1 MKRTIENCSFAMATI
16 IGIIVTLFAS
26 HTMAAN
32 VHENRS
38 KIKINFN
45 GNTIMRD
52 GTNKPIIDAE
62 TTLNQQ
68 FGNQEDIVASRT
80 DDSSDFV
87 SIEIDDQLSIK
98 DQIRALTQQMSNVF
112 QHEWK
117 VTMRKAAKE
126 LLEADFQSQLAQ
138 LR

>member
-1 MKRTIENCSFAMATI
+1 MVAI
-16 IGIIVTLFAS
+16 ISIIVASVAS

-32 VHENRS
+32 VHDNRS

-45 GNTIMRD
+45 GNSIMRD
-52 GTNKPIIDAE
+52 GTNKPIIADDVDDMV
-62 TTLNQQ
+62 T
-68 FGNQEDIVASRT
+68 ASRT
-80 DDSSDFV
+80 LTDDASDFV
-87 SIEIDDQLSIK
+87 SIDIDDQQPLK
-98 DQIRALTQQMSNVF
+98 DQMHALTRQMSKIF

-126 LLEADFQSQLAQ
+126 LLEADFQSQLEQ

>member
-1 MKRTIENCSFAMATI
+1 MVTI
-16 IGIIVTLFAS
+16 IGIIVTLFTS

-32 VHENRS
+32 MHDGRS

-52 GTNKPIIDAE
+52 GTNKPIIDTE
-62 TTLNQQ
+62 PSLNQQ
-68 FGNQEDIVASRT
+68 FSNQEDIVASQA
-80 DDSSDFV
+80 DDISDFV
-87 SIEIDDQLSIK
+87 SIEIDDQLSLK
-98 DQIRALTQQMSNVF
+98 DQIHALTQQMSKVF